1 VITGITS
8 ELELRAAIERLRGV
22 VSRSGLDGAR
32 TLLQETRRGRELI
45 YGIERD
51 RAFGPVAM
59 FGLGGTLVEALHDVA
74 FAVAPVSSYQ
84 AAATIRSIRSFRLLE
99 AFRGERAVALSS
111 LVDLLTALSQLAV
124 DLPEVA
130 EVDLNPVI
138 ANANGAAVVDILV
151 RL

>member
-1 VITGITS
+1 
-8 ELELRAAIERLRGV
+8 
-22 VSRSGLDGAR
+22 
-32 TLLQETRRGRELI
+32 
-45 YGIERD
+45 
-51 RAFGPVAM
+51 M
-59 FGLGGTLVEALHDVA
+59 FGLGGTFVEALHDVA

-84 AAATIRSIRSFRLLE
+84 ASATIRSIRSFRLLE
-99 AFRGERAVALSS
+99 AFRGERAVALST

-138 ANANGAAVVDILV
+138 ANADGAAVVDILV